1 MPDRWVLLFVNWIC
15 AWAFSPCFDCYFQIV
30 IWAVWSFQDLFSV
43 LGHDKQILPSQ
54 RKPTVRKWLRR
65 ALSQW
70 LSTAWLKHS
79 ATAQWN
85 PTKINRPSYLIVAT
99 LNQIRQEQSF
109 QFLDFQRQHQISPKL
124 PSVPSASLSS
134 KKGCIYL
141 CQMTSRLRAS
151 DFIYY
156 TISLQ
161 KAVCYLSFTLLI
173 KGDNIYQKTHYYV
186 RQKAKIGFSK

>member
-1 MPDRWVLLFVNWIC
+1 MHGASRIYSLS
-15 AWAFSPCFDCYFQIV
+15 WATISRFCHPKGNPQCGSDCLGPFPV
-30 IWAVWSFQDLFSV
+30 IS
-43 LGHDKQILPSQ
+43 HCMTK
-54 RKPTVRKWLRR
+54 
-65 ALSQW
+65 ALSHSTVKPNQNQ
-70 LSTAWLKHS
+70 LSKLSNHS
-79 ATAQWN
+79 HSKSNKTVTVISVSWIFKGSIKFLQ
-85 PTKINRPSYLIVAT
+85 SY
-99 LNQIRQEQSF
+99 
-109 QFLDFQRQHQISPKL
+109 HQYPL
-124 PSVPSASLSS
+124 PLSS